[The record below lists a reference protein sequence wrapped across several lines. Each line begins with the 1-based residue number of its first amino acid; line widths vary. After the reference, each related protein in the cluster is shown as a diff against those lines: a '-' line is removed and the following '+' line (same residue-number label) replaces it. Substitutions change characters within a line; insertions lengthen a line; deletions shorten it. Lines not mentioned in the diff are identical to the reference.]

1 MTQFHEPNFGDIV
14 ASTSMSSTTRD
25 VKVDEDIND
34 YYPTNANY
42 SKMLRN
48 QNIVTY
54 NNLANVVNKIMTCLE
69 KLESKIIVY
78 FDPSVD
84 EYTLK
89 QHQYGMPYNY
99 YENQG
104 LYATTNRAKLISSV
118 FVTNKAN

>member
-1 MTQFHEPNFGDIV
+1 VTQFHEPNFGDIV

-69 KLESKIIVY
+69 KLESK
-78 FDPSVD
+78 
-84 EYTLK
+84 
-89 QHQYGMPYNY
+89 
-99 YENQG
+99 
-104 LYATTNRAKLISSV
+104 
-118 FVTNKAN
+118 